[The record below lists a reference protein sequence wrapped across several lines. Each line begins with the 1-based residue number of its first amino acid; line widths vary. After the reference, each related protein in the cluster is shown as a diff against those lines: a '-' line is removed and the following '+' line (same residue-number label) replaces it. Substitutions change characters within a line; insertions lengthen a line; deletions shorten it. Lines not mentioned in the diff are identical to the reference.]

1 MGRTNRTYRDLV
13 QAMEERWAA
22 YRRTLRRD
30 DQAAFDR
37 LFEHAR
43 AHADAGGMQN
53 HPSTEETVLL
63 SIVLEQ
69 QLLIDDL
76 DDRLDHLETDLNTEE

>member
-1 MGRTNRTYRDLV
+1 MENRWGD
-13 QAMEERWAA
+13 

-30 DQAAFDR
+30 DQEAFDR

-43 AHADAGGMQN
+43 AYADAGGMQN
-53 HPSTEETVLL
+53 HPSIEETVLL

-69 QLLIDDL
+69 ELRIEALEAHIDQPE
-76 DDRLDHLETDLNTEE
+76 DDQS